1 MQRSFG
7 AGRLKLVA
15 LIQDGT
21 VIRRVLRHLDLPGVV
36 PEMRL
41 SRGPPLPFDA

>member
-7 AGRLKLVA
+7 FDVLARPRCTGRLNLVA

-21 VIRRVLRHLDLPGVV
+21 VIQRILGLPRDV
-36 PEMRL
+36 PAL
-41 SRGPPLPFDA
+41 VWP